1 MENFG
6 FIKVAAAVPSVRV
19 ADCRH
24 NADCIAKLLR
34 EACTGGVQITVF
46 PELSLTAY
54 SCGDLFQNAL
64 LLDEAERAL
73 QHLLDAGQQ
82 LDIVGIVGM
91 PVRLHNQLFNCA
103 VVFSSGRI
111 LGVVPKTFL
120 PNYNEFY
127 EKRHFT
133 PAPKENS
140 TITLGKK
147 EYPFGT
153 NLIFVCIY

>member
-34 EACTGGVQITVF
+34 EACAGGVQIAVF

-103 VVFSSGRI
+103 VVFSRDAI
-111 LGVVPKTFL
+111 VVP
-120 PNYNEFY
+120 P
-127 EKRHFT
+127 
-133 PAPKENS
+133 
-140 TITLGKK
+140 
-147 EYPFGT
+147 
-153 NLIFVCIY
+153 

>member
-64 LLDEAERAL
+64 ERR
-73 QHLLDAGQQ
+73 
-82 LDIVGIVGM
+82 VGSRLYVARLEGTASAWHDWRFQPLVLRRCVG
-91 PVRLHNQLFNCA
+91 
-103 VVFSSGRI
+103 
-111 LGVVPKTFL
+111 
-120 PNYNEFY
+120 
-127 EKRHFT
+127 
-133 PAPKENS
+133 
-140 TITLGKK
+140 GK
-147 EYPFGT
+147 GS
-153 NLIFVCIY
+153 